1 MKLKKFFLIPVVFIS
16 VLISTLCMSAFAG
29 GDYEV
34 MGGGNNVYYPLTD
47 CISNYAPQYA
57 HSYFYINYETTYEDS
72 GVIYHKPWTMFIPI
86 SDEATY
92 SNNNGVITVPREY
105 LNPAYYYDFEYWTRL
120 DGSFYSQDGPTYL
133 FDGYEFSTDLVFNE
147 NLSQISFNGLTLT
160 NAQIVAAE
168 YDFAGIHN
176 KRSVINVSFTPA
188 LVGQVDRTITTSSGN
203 KALTQD
209 LIFNISNSGNSA
221 CQYQWYIVAKNQN
234 THRGDSFSP
243 ATYFDDDPVYKY
255 YTEEWVYS
263 QVKELQIS
271 QKKDFFDKL
280 LSAVTPWSNDND
292 EEPSKYPFKQNK
304 ATDWHYLG
312 AGSSQTQTIHFSQIN
327 LKQGVEYTVVVKA
340 VDCPYDYASLIS
352 PEDNVDTS
360 SLLCEINFH
369 NAQVVYTSDFTML
382 QYDDI
387 VYDPNDDSNGI
398 IPYNGYEGN
407 YQGILYDNSY
417 QAIENPDGS
426 IEYKSFEYKQNDN
439 DNFFSGSN
447 SQNNNTKYNTVLS
460 QSTSVL
466 SFFGTVLGFFPS
478 DVFVIFN
485 IALWLALII
494 FVVRRLT

>member
-1 MKLKKFFLIPVVFIS
+1 M
-16 VLISTLCMSAFAG
+16 VLLSTLCMSAYAS

-34 MGGGNNVYYPLTD
+34 IGGGNNVYYPLTD
-47 CISNYAPQYA
+47 CISNYAPEYA
-57 HSYFYINYETTYEDS
+57 HSYFYINYEVTTVDNDRTD
-72 GVIYHKPWTMFIPI
+72 HQPWTMFIPI
-86 SDEATY
+86 RDNATY
-92 SNNNGVITVPREY
+92 TNNNGIITIPREY
-105 LNPAYYYDFEYWTRL
+105 LNPAYYHNFHYYFYS
-120 DGSFYSQDGPTYL
+120 DGTMYSQDSPDFMY
-133 FDGYEFSTDLVFNE
+133 DGYSFSTDLVFNE
-147 NLSQISFNGLTLT
+147 NLTQISFNGMTFT
-160 NAQIVAAE
+160 NTQIVAAE
-168 YDFAGIHN
+168 YDFADIHN

-188 LVGQVDRTITTSSGN
+188 LVGQVDRTIITSSGN

-255 YTEEWVYS
+255 YTCEWVYS

-280 LSAVTPWSNDND
+280 LSAVSPWSNDND
-292 EEPSKYPFKQNK
+292 EEPTKYPFKQNK
-304 ATDWHYLG
+304 ATDWHYLA

-360 SLLCEINFH
+360 SLLCEVNFY

-387 VYDPNDDSNGI
+387 VYNPNDDSNGI

-417 QAIENPDGS
+417 QAIQNPDGS
-426 IEYKSFEYKQNDN
+426 IEYKSFEYKQNDTSSFLN
-439 DNFFSGSN
+439 GDSSVNVSDGSN
-447 SQNNNTKYNTVLS
+447 ELIANSS
-460 QSTSVL
+460 
-466 SFFGTVLGFFPS
+466 GVLGFLTTIFGVFPS
-478 DVFVIFN
+478 DVNKVLVLS
-485 IALWLALII
+485 LWLGLII
-494 FVVRRLT
+494 FIIRRLS